1 MFILIDVRSFQEQL
15 DYNEPMTCSH
25 CGRFGRYEAF
35 VSGSR
40 FRLFFIPLFTFGK
53 QYLVHTTCCNSWA
66 RLNPEKGKAIEKNRP
81 VHIEEEDLEWV
92 DTGYSADLQC
102 PNCGRPYEAGTNYCP
117 SCGEP
122 LR

>member
-15 DYNEPMTCSH
+15 DYNEPMTCPH
-25 CGRFGRYEAF
+25 CGRFGRYEVF

-53 QYLVHTTCCNSWA
+53 HYLVHTTCCHSWA
-66 RLNPEKGKAIEKNRP
+66 RLNPEKEKAIERNRP
-81 VHIEEEDLEWV
+81 VHIEAEDLEWV

-102 PNCGRPYEAGTNYCP
+102 PNCGQPYEAGTNYCP
-117 SCGEP
+117 NCGEP
-122 LR
+122 LQ